1 MKLLRNFTI
10 IAALAGASIAVAD
23 TKAPPPAADKKAPD
37 TKAGGKDAGQEISK
51 ADAEEFYKFFE
62 KFVDAIVAN
71 KDNCEKMAGALN
83 GVIDSN
89 MALVKKANEAKTAG
103 KKLPKEMEQKMMEK
117 VKTMMPGMQ
126 KCGTDKKVQD
136 ALKRMDDKKEKAAD
150 TKASEKAPEKP
161 ADTKTAT
168 PPAKK

>member
-1 MKLLRNFTI
+1 MKLLRSFTI
-10 IAALAGASIAVAD
+10 IAALAGASTVYAED
-23 TKAPPPAADKKAPD
+23 KKAAPPAAKAPD
-37 TKAGGKDAGQEISK
+37 TKAGAGDKKDAGTEVSK
-51 ADAEEFYKFFE
+51 AEAEEFYKFFE

-71 KDNCEKMAGALN
+71 KDNCEKMAGAIN

-89 MALVKKANEAKTAG
+89 MALVKKANEAKAAG

-117 VKTMMPGMQ
+117 VKVMMPGMQ

-136 ALKRMDDKKEKAAD
+136 ALKRMDAGEKKAD
-150 TKASEKAPEKP
+150 AKASEKP
-161 ADTKTAT
+161 AA